1 MAGDQQFRNARNRT
15 YLARDFD
22 SFRADLL
29 RYSRTY
35 FGDKIQDFSEAS
47 VGGLFL
53 DMAATVADSMS
64 FYMDH
69 QFRELGWSTAI
80 EIENISRMLQEAGV
94 KSSGASPASVTVT
107 IFIEAP
113 SKLINGN
120 YVPDADTL
128 PRVLQN
134 TTLASSSGISFT
146 TTEDVDFAEVDRL
159 GNLRATYVVGDVDAS
174 NNPTSFILK
183 RDVVCTSGNV
193 STETFTIG
201 NSPSPFFTITLS
213 NTDVSEIMSVVD
225 AEGNEY
231 YEVQALSQDTVFKT
245 FPNLSSDSEE
255 VPRSMDV
262 IPAPRRFVT
271 VSSPSTRTTSLQ
283 FGGGTALTTEDD
295 AIPDP
300 ETLAIPL
307 YGKTTLS
314 RFSLDPNSLL
324 QTKTLGILPS
334 STTLSVT
341 YRYGGG
347 LSHNVASRTI
357 RAVQILRIQFP
368 DAVTSTVA
376 ANVRASIDVR
386 NDFPARGGDNALTLE
401 QLRSQIPSARSRQDR
416 IVTREDLIA
425 RVYTLPSKLGRVYR
439 AGVRPNPNNPLS
451 SQLYVCTKDAN
462 GYLTTATDTLKKNLR
477 TYLNE
482 FRLINDAIDI
492 LDTKVIN
499 FRVRFSII
507 VNPNANKPLVLQNVI
522 NSLVGMLTVDN
533 FQIDQPILISDIQSV
548 IINSAGV
555 LSLVDLKI
563 ENVAVSS
570 QGRTYSV
577 NSMNVGQST
586 VRGAV
591 YGPPG
596 SIFELKYP
604 NYDIIGSAL

>member
-80 EIENISRMLQEAGV
+80 EIDNVSRMLQEAGV
-94 KSSGASPASVTVT
+94 KASGASPSSVTVT
-107 IFIEAP
+107 IFLEVP
-113 SKLINGN
+113 SKLVNGN
-120 YVPDADTL
+120 YVPDPDAL
-128 PRVLQN
+128 PRILQS
-134 TTLASSSGISFT
+134 TILASSSGISFA
-146 TTEDVDFAEVDRL
+146 TTEDIDFAETDRL
-159 GNLRATYVVGDVDAS
+159 GNLRATYVVGDVNSS
-174 NNPTSFILK
+174 NNPISFILK

-193 STETFTIG
+193 VTETFTIG
-201 NSPSPFFTITLS
+201 NSPSPFFTLTLN
-213 NTDVSEIMSVVD
+213 NTDVSTIMSVID

-231 YEVQALSQDTVFKT
+231 YEVQALSQDTIFRT

-255 VPRSMDV
+255 VSRSMDV

-271 VSSPSTRTTSLQ
+271 ISTPSTRTTSLQ

-347 LSHNVASRTI
+347 LSHNVASKTI
-357 RAVQILRIQFP
+357 RAVQLLRIQFP
-368 DAVTSTVA
+368 DASTSTVA
-376 ANVRASIDVR
+376 ANVRASMDVR

-416 IVTREDLIA
+416 IVTKEDLVA
-425 RVYTLPSKLGRVYR
+425 RVYTLPSRLGRVYR

-451 SQLYVCTKDAN
+451 SQLYVCTKDVN
-462 GYLTTATDTLKKNLR
+462 GHLTTATDTLKKNLR

-492 LDTKVIN
+492 LDARVIN

-507 VNPNANKPLVLQNVI
+507 VNPNANKPLVLQSVI
-522 NSLVGMLTVDN
+522 NSLVGIMTVNN
-533 FQIDQPILISDIQSV
+533 FQIDQPILISDIQSA
-548 IINSAGV
+548 IINSASV

-563 ENVAVSS
+563 ENVAVIA

>member
-80 EIENISRMLQEAGV
+80 EIDNVSRMLQEAGV
-94 KSSGASPASVTVT
+94 KSSGASPSSVTVT
-107 IFIEAP
+107 IFLEAP
-113 SKLINGN
+113 SKLVNGN
-120 YVPDADTL
+120 YVPSPDAL
-128 PRVLQN
+128 PRILQS
-134 TTLASSSGISFT
+134 TILASSSGISFA
-146 TTEDVDFAEVDRL
+146 TTEDIDFAETDRL
-159 GNLRATYVVGDVDAS
+159 GNLRAAYVVGDVDAS

-193 STETFTIG
+193 ATETFTIG
-201 NSPSPFFTITLS
+201 NSPSPFFTLTLV
-213 NTDVSEIMSVVD
+213 NTDVSEIMNVVD

-231 YEVQALSQDTVFKT
+231 YEVQSLSQDTIFRT

-255 VPRSMDV
+255 VSRSMDV

-271 VSSPSTRTTSLQ
+271 ISAPSTRTTSLQ

-324 QTKTLGILPS
+324 QTKTLGVLPS

-347 LSHNVASRTI
+347 LSHNVASKTI
-357 RAVQILRIQFP
+357 RAVQLLRIQFP

-376 ANVRASIDVR
+376 ANVRASMYVR
-386 NDFPARGGDNALTLE
+386 NDFPARGGDNSLTLE

-416 IVTREDLIA
+416 IVTKEDLIA

-451 SQLYVCTKDAN
+451 SQLYVCTKDVN

-492 LDTKVIN
+492 LDTRVIN

-507 VNPNANKPLVLQNVI
+507 INPNANKPLVLQSVI
-522 NSLVGMLTVDN
+522 NSLVGIMTVNN
-533 FQIDQPILISDIQSV
+533 FQIDQPILISDIQST

-563 ENVAVSS
+563 ENVAISA

>member
-1 MAGDQQFRNARNRT
+1 MAGDQQLKNARNRT

-29 RYSRTY
+29 RYSRAY

-69 QFRELGWSTAI
+69 QFKELGWSTAV
-80 EIENISRMLQEAGV
+80 EIENISRMLQEAGIRT
-94 KSSGASPASVTVT
+94 SGATPSNVTVT
-107 IFIEAP
+107 IYVEVP
-113 SKLINGN
+113 SKLVSGN
-120 YVPDADTL
+120 YVPDPDTL
-128 PRVLQN
+128 PKVLQN
-134 TTLASSSGISFT
+134 TILASSSGVSFA
-146 TTEDVDFAEVDRL
+146 TTEDVNFAELDRL
-159 GNLRATYVVGDVDAS
+159 GNLRATYVVSDTDAS

-193 STETFTIG
+193 TTETFKIES
-201 NSPSPFFTITLS
+201 SPSPFFTLTLG
-213 NTDVSEIMSVVD
+213 NTDVSEILNVVD

-231 YEVQALSQDTVFKT
+231 YEVQSLSQDTVFKT
-245 FPNLSSDSEE
+245 FPNLSADSEE
-255 VPRSMDV
+255 VSRSIEV
-262 IPAPRRFVT
+262 ISAPRRFT
-271 VSSPSTRTTSLQ
+271 LVSSPATRTTSLQ
-283 FGGGTALTTEDD
+283 FGGGNALTTEDD

-300 ETLAIPL
+300 ETLSIPL
-307 YGKTTLS
+307 YGTTTLS

-324 QTKTLGILPS
+324 QTKTLGVLPS

-347 LSHNVASRTI
+347 LNHNVGSRTI
-357 RAVQILRIQFP
+357 RAVQLLRVQFP
-368 DAVTSTVA
+368 DAVSASTA
-376 ANVRASIDVR
+376 ALVRSSIDVK
-386 NDFPARGGDNALTLE
+386 NDSPARGGDNAPTIE
-401 QLRSQIPSARSRQDR
+401 QLRSQIPSSRNRQNR

-439 AGVRPNPNNPLS
+439 AGIRPNPNNPLS
-451 SQLYVCTKDAN
+451 SQLYVCTKDSN

-482 FRLINDAIDI
+482 FRLISDAIDI

-522 NSLVGMLTVDN
+522 NDLAGLLTVDN
-533 FQIDQPILISDIQSV
+533 FQIDQPILLSDIQSV
-548 IINSAGV
+548 IINNTGV

-563 ENVAVSS
+563 ENVSVSA
-570 QGRTYSV
+570 QGRSYSV
-577 NSMNVGQST
+577 NSMNVNQST

-604 NYDIIGSAL
+604 SYDIIGSAL

>member
-80 EIENISRMLQEAGV
+80 EIDNVSRMLQEAGV
-94 KSSGASPASVTVT
+94 KSSGASPSSVTVT
-107 IFIEAP
+107 IFLEAP
-113 SKLINGN
+113 SKLVNGN
-120 YVPDADTL
+120 YVPSPDAL
-128 PRVLQN
+128 PRILQS
-134 TTLASSSGISFT
+134 TILASSSGISFA
-146 TTEDVDFAEVDRL
+146 TTEDIDFAETDRL
-159 GNLRATYVVGDVDAS
+159 GNLRAAYVVGDVDAS

-193 STETFTIG
+193 ATETFTIG
-201 NSPSPFFTITLS
+201 NSPSPFFTLTLV
-213 NTDVSEIMSVVD
+213 NTDVSEIMNVVD

-231 YEVQALSQDTVFKT
+231 YEVQSLSQDTIFRT

-255 VPRSMDV
+255 VSRSMDV

-271 VSSPSTRTTSLQ
+271 ISAPSTRTTSLQ

-324 QTKTLGILPS
+324 QTKTLGVLPS

-347 LSHNVASRTI
+347 LSHNVASKTI
-357 RAVQILRIQFP
+357 RAVQLLRIQFP

-376 ANVRASIDVR
+376 ANVRASMDVR
-386 NDFPARGGDNALTLE
+386 NDFPARGGDNSLTLE

-416 IVTREDLIA
+416 IVTKEDLIA

-451 SQLYVCTKDAN
+451 SQLYVCTKDVN

-492 LDTKVIN
+492 LDTRVIN

-507 VNPNANKPLVLQNVI
+507 INPNANKPLVLQSVI
-522 NSLVGMLTVDN
+522 NSLVGIMTVNN
-533 FQIDQPILISDIQSV
+533 FQIDQPILISDIQST

-563 ENVAVSS
+563 ENVAISA

>member
-80 EIENISRMLQEAGV
+80 EIDNVSRMLQEAGV
-94 KSSGASPASVTVT
+94 KASGASPSSVTVT
-107 IFIEAP
+107 IFLEAP
-113 SKLINGN
+113 SKLVNGN
-120 YVPDADTL
+120 YVPDPDAL
-128 PRVLQN
+128 PRILQS
-134 TTLASSSGISFT
+134 TILASSSGISFA
-146 TTEDVDFAEVDRL
+146 TTEDIDFAEIDRL
-159 GNLRATYVVGDVDAS
+159 GNLRAAYVVGDVNSS
-174 NNPTSFILK
+174 NNPISFILK
-183 RDVVCTSGNV
+183 KDVVCTSGNV
-193 STETFTIG
+193 VTETFTIG
-201 NSPSPFFTITLS
+201 NSPSPFFTLTLN
-213 NTDVSEIMSVVD
+213 NTDVSTIMSVID

-231 YEVQALSQDTVFKT
+231 YEVQALSQDTIFRT

-255 VPRSMDV
+255 VSRSMDV

-271 VSSPSTRTTSLQ
+271 ISTPSTRTTSLQ

-347 LSHNVASRTI
+347 LSHNVASKTI
-357 RAVQILRIQFP
+357 RAVQLLRIQFP
-368 DAVTSTVA
+368 DASTSTVA
-376 ANVRASIDVR
+376 ANVRASMDVR

-416 IVTREDLIA
+416 IVTKEDLVA

-462 GYLTTATDTLKKNLR
+462 GHLTTATDTLKKNLR

-492 LDTKVIN
+492 LDGRVIN

-522 NSLVGMLTVDN
+522 NSLVGIMTVNN
-533 FQIDQPILISDIQSV
+533 FQIDQPILISDIQSA
-548 IINSAGV
+548 IINSASV

-563 ENVAVSS
+563 ENVAASA

>member
-80 EIENISRMLQEAGV
+80 EIDNVSRMLQEAGV
-94 KSSGASPASVTVT
+94 KASGASPSSVTVT
-107 IFIEAP
+107 IFLEVP
-113 SKLINGN
+113 SKLVNGN
-120 YVPDADTL
+120 YVPDPDAL
-128 PRVLQN
+128 PRILQS
-134 TTLASSSGISFT
+134 TILASSSGISFA
-146 TTEDVDFAEVDRL
+146 TTEDIDFAEIDRL
-159 GNLRATYVVGDVDAS
+159 GNLRAAYVVGDVNSS
-174 NNPTSFILK
+174 NNPISFILK
-183 RDVVCTSGNV
+183 KDVVCTSGNV
-193 STETFTIG
+193 VTETFTIG
-201 NSPSPFFTITLS
+201 NSPSPFFTLTLN
-213 NTDVSEIMSVVD
+213 NTDVSTIMSVID

-231 YEVQALSQDTVFKT
+231 YEVQALSQDTIFRT

-255 VPRSMDV
+255 VSRSMDV

-271 VSSPSTRTTSLQ
+271 ISTPSTRTTSLQ

-347 LSHNVASRTI
+347 LSHNVASKTI
-357 RAVQILRIQFP
+357 RAVQLLRIQFP
-368 DAVTSTVA
+368 DASTSTVA
-376 ANVRASIDVR
+376 ANVRASMDVR

-416 IVTREDLIA
+416 IVTKEDLVA

-451 SQLYVCTKDAN
+451 SQLYVCTKDVN
-462 GYLTTATDTLKKNLR
+462 GHLTTATDTLKKNLR

-492 LDTKVIN
+492 LDGRVIN

-522 NSLVGMLTVDN
+522 NSLVGIMTVNN
-533 FQIDQPILISDIQSV
+533 FQIDQPILISDIQSA
-548 IINSAGV
+548 IINSASV

-563 ENVAVSS
+563 ENVAASA

>member
-80 EIENISRMLQEAGV
+80 EIDNVSRMLQEAGV
-94 KSSGASPASVTVT
+94 KASGASPSSVTVT
-107 IFIEAP
+107 IFLEAP
-113 SKLINGN
+113 SKLVNGN
-120 YVPDADTL
+120 YVPDPDAL
-128 PRVLQN
+128 PRILQS
-134 TTLASSSGISFT
+134 TILASSSGISFA
-146 TTEDVDFAEVDRL
+146 TTEDIDFAEIDRL
-159 GNLRATYVVGDVDAS
+159 GNLRAAYVVGDVNSS
-174 NNPTSFILK
+174 NNPISFILK
-183 RDVVCTSGNV
+183 KDVVCTSGNV
-193 STETFTIG
+193 VTETFTIG
-201 NSPSPFFTITLS
+201 NSPSPFFTLTLN
-213 NTDVSEIMSVVD
+213 NTDISTIMSVID

-231 YEVQALSQDTVFKT
+231 YEVQALSQDTIFRT

-255 VPRSMDV
+255 VSRSMDV

-271 VSSPSTRTTSLQ
+271 ISTPSTRTTSLQ

-347 LSHNVASRTI
+347 LSHNVASKTI
-357 RAVQILRIQFP
+357 RAVQLLRIQFP
-368 DAVTSTVA
+368 DASTSTVA
-376 ANVRASIDVR
+376 ANVRASMDVR

-416 IVTREDLIA
+416 IVTKEDLVA

-462 GYLTTATDTLKKNLR
+462 GHLTTATDTLKKNLR

-492 LDTKVIN
+492 LDGRVIN

-522 NSLVGMLTVDN
+522 NSLVGIMTVNN
-533 FQIDQPILISDIQSV
+533 FQIDQPILISDIQSA
-548 IINSAGV
+548 IINSASV

-563 ENVAVSS
+563 ENVAASA

>member
-80 EIENISRMLQEAGV
+80 EIDNVSRMLQEAGV
-94 KSSGASPASVTVT
+94 KSSGASPSSVTVT
-107 IFIEAP
+107 IFLEAP
-113 SKLINGN
+113 SKLVNGN
-120 YVPDADTL
+120 YIPSPDAL
-128 PRVLQN
+128 PRILQS
-134 TTLASSSGISFT
+134 TILASSSGISFA
-146 TTEDVDFAEVDRL
+146 TTEDIDFAETDRL
-159 GNLRATYVVGDVDAS
+159 GNLRAAYVVGDVDAS

-193 STETFTIG
+193 ATETFTIG
-201 NSPSPFFTITLS
+201 NSPSPFFTLTLV
-213 NTDVSEIMSVVD
+213 NTDVSEIMNVVD

-231 YEVQALSQDTVFKT
+231 YEVQSLSQDTIFRT

-255 VPRSMDV
+255 VSRSMDV

-271 VSSPSTRTTSLQ
+271 ISAPSTRTTSLQ

-324 QTKTLGILPS
+324 QTKTLGVLPS

-347 LSHNVASRTI
+347 LSHNVASKTI
-357 RAVQILRIQFP
+357 RAVQLLRIQFP

-376 ANVRASIDVR
+376 ANVRASMDVR
-386 NDFPARGGDNALTLE
+386 NDFPARGGDNSLTLE

-416 IVTREDLIA
+416 IVTKEDLIA

-451 SQLYVCTKDAN
+451 SQLYVCTKDVN

-492 LDTKVIN
+492 LDTRVIN

-507 VNPNANKPLVLQNVI
+507 INPNANKPLVLQSVI
-522 NSLVGMLTVDN
+522 NSLVGIMTVSN
-533 FQIDQPILISDIQSV
+533 FQIDQPILISDIQST

-563 ENVAVSS
+563 ENVAISA

>member
-146 TTEDVDFAEVDRL
+146 TTEDVDFAEIDRL
-159 GNLRATYVVGDVDAS
+159 GNLRATYVVGDVNAS
-174 NNPTSFILK
+174 NSPTSFILK

-231 YEVQALSQDTVFKT
+231 YEVQTLSQDTVFKT

-271 VSSPSTRTTSLQ
+271 VSSPSTRTTNLQ

-376 ANVRASIDVR
+376 ASVRASIDVR

-451 SQLYVCTKDAN
+451 SQLYVCTKDAS

-533 FQIDQPILISDIQSV
+533 FQIDQPILISDIQSA

>member
-80 EIENISRMLQEAGV
+80 EIDNVSRMLQEAGV
-94 KSSGASPASVTVT
+94 KASGASPSSVTVT
-107 IFIEAP
+107 IFLEVP
-113 SKLINGN
+113 SKLVNGN
-120 YVPDADTL
+120 YVPDPDAL
-128 PRVLQN
+128 PRILQS
-134 TTLASSSGISFT
+134 TILASSSGISFA
-146 TTEDVDFAEVDRL
+146 TTEDIDFAEIDRL
-159 GNLRATYVVGDVDAS
+159 GNLKAAYVVGDVNSS
-174 NNPTSFILK
+174 NNPISFILK
-183 RDVVCTSGNV
+183 KDVVCTSGNV
-193 STETFTIG
+193 ATETFTIG
-201 NSPSPFFTITLS
+201 NSPSPFFTLTLN
-213 NTDVSEIMSVVD
+213 NTDVSTIMSVID

-231 YEVQALSQDTVFKT
+231 YEVQALSQDTIFRT

-255 VPRSMDV
+255 VSRSMDV

-271 VSSPSTRTTSLQ
+271 ISTPSTRTTSLQ

-347 LSHNVASRTI
+347 LSHNVASKTI
-357 RAVQILRIQFP
+357 RAVQLLRIQFP
-368 DAVTSTVA
+368 DASTSTVA
-376 ANVRASIDVR
+376 ANVRASMDVR

-416 IVTREDLIA
+416 IVTKEDLVA

-451 SQLYVCTKDAN
+451 SQIYVCTKDVN
-462 GYLTTATDTLKKNLR
+462 GHLTTATDTLKKNLR

-492 LDTKVIN
+492 LDTRVIN

-507 VNPNANKPLVLQNVI
+507 VNPNANKPLVLQSVI
-522 NSLVGMLTVDN
+522 NSLVGIMTVNN
-533 FQIDQPILISDIQSV
+533 FQIDQPILISDIQSA
-548 IINSAGV
+548 IINSASV

-563 ENVAVSS
+563 ENVAASA

>member
-22 SFRADLL
+22 AFRADLL

-80 EIENISRMLQEAGV
+80 EIDNISRMLQEAGV
-94 KSSGASPASVTVT
+94 KASGASPSNVTTT
-107 IFIEAP
+107 IFIEVP
-113 SKLINGN
+113 SKLVNGE
-120 YVPDADTL
+120 YVPDPDTL
-128 PRVLQN
+128 PKILQN
-134 TTLASSSGISFT
+134 TVLASSSGVSFT
-146 TTEDVDFAEVDRL
+146 TTEDVDFAENDRL
-159 GNLRATYVVGDVDAS
+159 GNLRAAYVVGDVDAS
-174 NNPTSFILK
+174 NNPSTFILK
-183 RDVVCTSGNV
+183 RDVVCTSGNIA
-193 STETFTIG
+193 TETFTIG
-201 NSPSPFFTITLS
+201 SNPAPFFTLTLN
-213 NTDVSEIMSVVD
+213 NTDVSEILNVVD

-231 YEVQALSQDTVFKT
+231 YEVQTLSQDTVFKT

-255 VPRSMDV
+255 VPRSIEV
-262 IPAPRRFVT
+262 IPAPRRFVSI
-271 VSSPSTRTTSLQ
+271 SSPATRSTSIQ
-283 FGGGTALTTEDD
+283 FGGGNALTTEDD

-300 ETLAIPL
+300 ETLALPL
-307 YGKTTLS
+307 YGRTTIS

-324 QTKTLGILPS
+324 QTKTLGVLPS
-334 STTLSVT
+334 STTITVT

-347 LSHNVASRTI
+347 LNHNVASKTI
-357 RAVQILRIQFP
+357 RAVQLLRIQFP
-368 DAVTSTVA
+368 DSASAGVA
-376 ANVRASIDVR
+376 SNVRSSIDVR
-386 NDFPARGGDNALTLE
+386 NDYPARGGDNALTLE
-401 QLRSQIPSARSRQDR
+401 QLRAQIPSARSRQDR
-416 IVTREDLIA
+416 IVTKEDLVA
-425 RVYTLPSKLGRVYR
+425 RVYTLPAKLGRIYR
-439 AGVRPNPNNPLS
+439 AGIRPNPNNPLS
-451 SQLYVCTKDAN
+451 SQLYVCSKDSN

-477 TYLNE
+477 VYLNE
-482 FRLINDAIDI
+482 FRLISDAIDI
-492 LDTKVIN
+492 LDAKVIN

-507 VNPNANKPLVLQNVI
+507 VNPNANKPLVLQSVI
-522 NSLVGMLTVDN
+522 NDLARILTVDN
-533 FQIDQPILISDIQSV
+533 FQIDQPILISDIQST

-563 ENVAVSS
+563 ENVAVSA
-570 QGRTYSV
+570 QGRAYST
-577 NSMNVGQST
+577 NTMNVGQST

>member
-80 EIENISRMLQEAGV
+80 EIDNVSRMLQEAGV
-94 KSSGASPASVTVT
+94 KASGASPSSVTVT
-107 IFIEAP
+107 IFLEVP
-113 SKLINGN
+113 SKLVNGN
-120 YVPDADTL
+120 YVPDPDAL
-128 PRVLQN
+128 PRILQS
-134 TTLASSSGISFT
+134 TILASSSGISFA
-146 TTEDVDFAEVDRL
+146 TTEDIDFAETDRL
-159 GNLRATYVVGDVDAS
+159 GNLRATYVVGDVNSS
-174 NNPTSFILK
+174 NNPISFILK

-193 STETFTIG
+193 VTETFTIG
-201 NSPSPFFTITLS
+201 NSPSPFFTLTLN
-213 NTDVSEIMSVVD
+213 NTDVSEIMNVVD

-231 YEVQALSQDTVFKT
+231 YEVQSLSQDTVFRT

-255 VPRSMDV
+255 VSRSMDV

-271 VSSPSTRTTSLQ
+271 ISTPSTRTTSLQ

-295 AIPDP
+295 TIPDP

-347 LSHNVASRTI
+347 LSHNVASKTI
-357 RAVQILRIQFP
+357 RAVQLLRIQFP
-368 DAVTSTVA
+368 DASTSTVA
-376 ANVRASIDVR
+376 ANVRASMDVR

-416 IVTREDLIA
+416 IVTKEDLVA
-425 RVYTLPSKLGRVYR
+425 RVYTLPSRLGRVYR

-451 SQLYVCTKDAN
+451 SQLYVCTKDVN
-462 GYLTTATDTLKKNLR
+462 GHLTTATDTLKKNLR

-492 LDTKVIN
+492 LDGRVIN

-507 VNPNANKPLVLQNVI
+507 VNPNANKPLVLQSVI
-522 NSLVGMLTVDN
+522 NSLVGIMTVNN
-533 FQIDQPILISDIQSV
+533 FQIDQPILISDIQSA
-548 IINSAGV
+548 IINSASV

-563 ENVAVSS
+563 ENVAVSA

>member
-80 EIENISRMLQEAGV
+80 EIDNVSRMLQEAGV
-94 KSSGASPASVTVT
+94 KSSGASPSSVTVT
-107 IFIEAP
+107 IFLEAP
-113 SKLINGN
+113 SKLVNGN
-120 YVPDADTL
+120 YVPSPDAL
-128 PRVLQN
+128 PRILQS
-134 TTLASSSGISFT
+134 TILASSSGISFA
-146 TTEDVDFAEVDRL
+146 TTEDIDFAETDRL
-159 GNLRATYVVGDVDAS
+159 GNLRAAYVVGDVDAS

-193 STETFTIG
+193 ATETFTIG
-201 NSPSPFFTITLS
+201 NSPSPFFTLTLV
-213 NTDVSEIMSVVD
+213 NTDVSEIMNVVD

-231 YEVQALSQDTVFKT
+231 YEVQSLSQDTIFRT

-255 VPRSMDV
+255 VSRSMDV

-271 VSSPSTRTTSLQ
+271 ISAPSTRTTSLQ

-324 QTKTLGILPS
+324 QTKTLGVLPS

-347 LSHNVASRTI
+347 LSHNVASKTI
-357 RAVQILRIQFP
+357 RAVQLLRIQFP

-376 ANVRASIDVR
+376 ANVRASMDVR
-386 NDFPARGGDNALTLE
+386 NDFPARGGDNSLTLE

-416 IVTREDLIA
+416 IVTKEDLIA

-451 SQLYVCTKDAN
+451 SQLYVCTKDVN

-492 LDTKVIN
+492 LDTRVIN

-507 VNPNANKPLVLQNVI
+507 INPNANKPLVLQSVI
-522 NSLVGMLTVDN
+522 NSLVGIMTVSN
-533 FQIDQPILISDIQSV
+533 FQIDQPILISDIQST

-563 ENVAVSS
+563 ENVAISA

>member
-80 EIENISRMLQEAGV
+80 EIDNISRMLQEAGI
-94 KSSGASPASVTVT
+94 KASGASPSSVTVT
-107 IFIEAP
+107 IFIEVP
-113 SKLINGN
+113 SKLVNGN
-120 YVPDADTL
+120 YVPDANAL
-128 PRVLQN
+128 PRIIQN
-134 TTLASSSGISFT
+134 TILASSSGISFA
-146 TTEDVDFAEVDRL
+146 TTEDVDFAETDRL

-174 NNPTSFILK
+174 NNPASFILK

-193 STETFTIG
+193 VTETFTIG
-201 NSPSPFFTITLS
+201 DSPSPFFTITLN

-231 YEVQALSQDTVFKT
+231 YEVQTLSQDTVFKT

-255 VPRSMDV
+255 VSRSIDV
-262 IPAPRRFVT
+262 IPAPRRFVSI
-271 VSSPSTRTTSLQ
+271 SSPSTRTTSLQ
-283 FGGGTALTTEDD
+283 FGGGKALTTEDD

-314 RFSLDPNSLL
+314 RFSLDPNALL
-324 QTKTLGILPS
+324 QTKTLGVLPS

-347 LSHNVASRTI
+347 LSHNVASKTI
-357 RAVQILRIQFP
+357 RAVQLLRIQFP

-376 ANVRASIDVR
+376 AGVRSSIDVR
-386 NDFPARGGDNALTLE
+386 NDLSARGGDNALTLE

-416 IVTREDLIA
+416 IVTKEDLIA

-451 SQLYVCTKDAN
+451 SQLYVCAKDTN

-492 LDTKVIN
+492 LDAKVIN

-533 FQIDQPILISDIQSV
+533 FQIDQPILISDIQST

-563 ENVAVSS
+563 ENIAVSS

-604 NYDIIGSAL
+604 NNDIIGSAL

>member
-80 EIENISRMLQEAGV
+80 EIDNVSRMLQEAGV
-94 KSSGASPASVTVT
+94 KASGASPSSVTVT
-107 IFIEAP
+107 IFLEVP
-113 SKLINGN
+113 SKLVNGN
-120 YVPDADTL
+120 YVPDPDAL
-128 PRVLQN
+128 PRILQS
-134 TTLASSSGISFT
+134 TILASSSGISFA
-146 TTEDVDFAEVDRL
+146 TTEDIDFAETDRL
-159 GNLRATYVVGDVDAS
+159 GNLRATYVVGDVNSS
-174 NNPTSFILK
+174 NNPISFILK

-193 STETFTIG
+193 VTETFTIG
-201 NSPSPFFTITLS
+201 NSPSPFFTLTLN
-213 NTDVSEIMSVVD
+213 NTDVSTIMSVID

-231 YEVQALSQDTVFKT
+231 YEVQALSQDTIFRT

-255 VPRSMDV
+255 VSRSMDV

-271 VSSPSTRTTSLQ
+271 ISTPSTRTTSLQ

-347 LSHNVASRTI
+347 LSHNVASKTI
-357 RAVQILRIQFP
+357 RAVQLLRIQFP
-368 DAVTSTVA
+368 DASTSTLA
-376 ANVRASIDVR
+376 ANVRASMDVR

-416 IVTREDLIA
+416 IVTKEDLVA
-425 RVYTLPSKLGRVYR
+425 RVYTLPSRLGRVYR

-451 SQLYVCTKDAN
+451 SQLYVCTKDVN
-462 GYLTTATDTLKKNLR
+462 GHLTTATDTLKKNLR

-492 LDTKVIN
+492 LDARVIN

-507 VNPNANKPLVLQNVI
+507 VNPNANKPLVLQSVI
-522 NSLVGMLTVDN
+522 NSLVGIMTVNN
-533 FQIDQPILISDIQSV
+533 FQIDQPILISDIQSA
-548 IINSAGV
+548 IINSASV

-563 ENVAVSS
+563 ENVAVSA

>member
-69 QFRELGWSTAI
+69 QFKELGWSTAI
-80 EIENISRMLQEAGV
+80 EIDNVSRMLQEAGV
-94 KSSGASPASVTVT
+94 KASGASPSSATVT
-107 IFIEAP
+107 IFLEAP
-113 SKLINGN
+113 SKLVNGN
-120 YVPDADTL
+120 YVPDPDAL
-128 PRVLQN
+128 PRVLQS
-134 TTLASSSGISFT
+134 TILASSSGISFA
-146 TTEDVDFAEVDRL
+146 TTEDIDFAETDRT
-159 GNLRATYVVGDVDAS
+159 GNLRATYLVGDVDSS

-193 STETFTIG
+193 TTETFTIG
-201 NSPSPFFTITLS
+201 NSPSPFFTLTLV
-213 NTDVSEIMSVVD
+213 NTDVSSIMNVVD

-231 YEVQALSQDTVFKT
+231 YEVQSLSQDTIFRT

-255 VPRSMDV
+255 VSRSMAV
-262 IPAPRRFVT
+262 VPAPRRFVT
-271 VSSPSTRTTSLQ
+271 VSAPSTRATSLQ
-283 FGGGTALTTEDD
+283 FGGGAALTTEDD
-295 AIPDP
+295 TIPDP

-347 LSHNVASRTI
+347 LSHNVASKTI
-357 RAVQILRIQFP
+357 RAVQLLRIQFP
-368 DAVTSTVA
+368 DAATAAVA
-376 ANVRASIDVR
+376 ANVRSSLDVK
-386 NDFPARGGDNALTLE
+386 NDFPARGGDNSLTLE

-416 IVTREDLIA
+416 IVTKEDLVA

-462 GYLTTATDTLKKNLR
+462 GHLTTATDTLKKNLR

-492 LDTKVIN
+492 LDARVIN

-507 VNPNANKPLVLQNVI
+507 INPNANKPLVLQNVI
-522 NSLVGMLTVDN
+522 NGLVGIMTINN
-533 FQIDQPILISDIQSV
+533 FQIDQPILISDIQST
-548 IINSAGV
+548 IINNTGV

-563 ENVAVSS
+563 ENVAISA

>member
-22 SFRADLL
+22 AFRADLL

-69 QFRELGWSTAI
+69 QFKELGWSTAI

-94 KSSGASPASVTVT
+94 KTSGASPSSVTVT
-107 IFIEAP
+107 IYVEVPA
-113 SKLINGN
+113 KLVGEN
-120 YVPDADTL
+120 YVPDPDTL

-134 TTLASSSGISFT
+134 TILASSSGISFT
-146 TTEDVDFAEVDRL
+146 TTEEVNFAEVDRL
-159 GNLRATYVVGDVDAS
+159 GNLRATYVVGDVNAS

-183 RDVVCTSGNV
+183 RDVVCTSGNIT
-193 STETFTIG
+193 TETFTIG
-201 NSPSPFFTITLS
+201 SSPAPFFTLTLGNS
-213 NTDVSEIMSVVD
+213 DVSEILNVVD
-225 AEGNEY
+225 AEGNQY
-231 YEVQALSQDTVFKT
+231 YEVQTLSQDTVFKT

-255 VPRSMDV
+255 VPRSIEV
-262 IPAPRRFVT
+262 ISAPRRFAT
-271 VSSPSTRTTSLQ
+271 ISAPATRTTSLQ
-283 FGGGTALTTEDD
+283 FGGGSALTTEDD

-300 ETLAIPL
+300 EILAIPL
-307 YGKTTLS
+307 YGTTTLS

-324 QTKTLGILPS
+324 QTKTLGVLPS

-341 YRYGGG
+341 YRHGGG
-347 LSHNVASRTI
+347 LNHNVASRTI
-357 RAVQILRIQFP
+357 RAVQLLRIQFP
-368 DAVTSTVA
+368 DATTSSVA
-376 ANVRASIDVR
+376 ALVRSSIDVK
-386 NDFPARGGDNALTLE
+386 NDLPARGGDNAPSLE
-401 QLRSQIPSARSRQDR
+401 QLRSQIPSARNRQDR

-451 SQLYVCTKDAN
+451 SLLYICTKDNN
-462 GYLTTATDTLKKNLR
+462 GYLITATDTLKKNLR

-482 FRLINDAIDI
+482 FRLVSDAIDI
-492 LDTKVIN
+492 LDAKIIN
-499 FRVRFSII
+499 FRVKFSII
-507 VNPNANKPLVLQNVI
+507 VSPNANKPLVLQNVI
-522 NSLVGMLTVDN
+522 NDLANILRVDN

-548 IINSAGV
+548 IINNTGV

-563 ENVAVSS
+563 ENVSVAA
-570 QGRTYSV
+570 QGRSYSV
-577 NSMNVGQST
+577 NSMNVNQST

-604 NYDIIGSAL
+604 SYDIIGSAL

>member
-80 EIENISRMLQEAGV
+80 EIDNVSRMLQEAGV
-94 KSSGASPASVTVT
+94 KASGASPSSVTVT
-107 IFIEAP
+107 IFLEVP
-113 SKLINGN
+113 SKLVNGN
-120 YVPDADTL
+120 YVPDPDAL
-128 PRVLQN
+128 PRILQS
-134 TTLASSSGISFT
+134 TILASSSGISFA
-146 TTEDVDFAEVDRL
+146 TTEDIDFAEIDRL
-159 GNLRATYVVGDVDAS
+159 GNLRAAYVVGDVNSS
-174 NNPTSFILK
+174 NNPISFILK
-183 RDVVCTSGNV
+183 KDVVCTSGNV
-193 STETFTIG
+193 VTETFTIG
-201 NSPSPFFTITLS
+201 NSPSPFFTLTLN
-213 NTDVSEIMSVVD
+213 NTDVSTIMSVID

-231 YEVQALSQDTVFKT
+231 YEVQALSQDTIFRT

-255 VPRSMDV
+255 VSRSMDV

-271 VSSPSTRTTSLQ
+271 ISTPSTRTTSLQ

-347 LSHNVASRTI
+347 LSHNVASKTI
-357 RAVQILRIQFP
+357 RAVQLLRIQFP
-368 DAVTSTVA
+368 DASTSTVA
-376 ANVRASIDVR
+376 ANVRASMDVR

-416 IVTREDLIA
+416 IVTKEDLVA

-462 GYLTTATDTLKKNLR
+462 GHLTTATDTLKKNLR

-492 LDTKVIN
+492 LDGRVIN

-522 NSLVGMLTVDN
+522 NSLVGIMTVNN
-533 FQIDQPILISDIQSV
+533 FQIDQPILISDIQSA
-548 IINSAGV
+548 IINSASV

-563 ENVAVSS
+563 ENVAASA

>member
-1 MAGDQQFRNARNRT
+1 MAGDQQFRNSRNRT

-22 SFRADLL
+22 AFRADLL

-53 DMAATVADSMS
+53 DMAATVADTMS
-64 FYMDH
+64 YYMDH
-69 QFRELGWSTAI
+69 QFKELGWSTAI
-80 EIENISRMLQEAGV
+80 EIDNITRMLQEAGV
-94 KSSGASPASVTVT
+94 KASGASPSSVTVT
-107 IFIEAP
+107 IFVEVP
-113 SKLINGN
+113 SKLVNGS
-120 YVPDADTL
+120 YVPDPNAL
-128 PRVLQN
+128 PKVLQN
-134 TTLASSSGISFT
+134 TILASSSGISFS
-146 TTEDVDFAEVDRL
+146 TTEDVDFAELDRT
-159 GNLRATYVVGDVDAS
+159 GNLRATFVVGDVDPS
-174 NNPTSFILK
+174 NNPVSFILK
-183 RDVVCTSGNV
+183 RDVVCTSGNIA
-193 STETFTIG
+193 TETFTIG
-201 NSPSPFFTITLS
+201 SNPDPFFTLTLS
-213 NTDVSEIMSVVD
+213 NTDVSEILNVVD

-231 YEVQALSQDTVFKT
+231 YEVQTLSQDTVFKT
-245 FPNLSSDSEE
+245 FPNLSADSEE
-255 VPRSMDV
+255 VSRSMEV

-271 VSSPSTRTTSLQ
+271 ISSPTSRITSLQ
-283 FGGGTALTTEDD
+283 FGGGSALTTEDD

-307 YGKTTLS
+307 YGTRTLS

-334 STTLSVT
+334 STTLTVT

-357 RAVQILRIQFP
+357 RALQVLRIQFP
-368 DAVTSTVA
+368 DAATASVA
-376 ANVRASIDVR
+376 ANVRASLDVR
-386 NDFPARGGDNALTLE
+386 NDYPARGGDNAPTIE

-416 IVTREDLIA
+416 IVTKEDLIA

-451 SQLYVCTKDAN
+451 SQLYVCTKDTN
-462 GYLTTATDTLKKNLR
+462 GYLTTSTDTLKKNLR
-477 TYLNE
+477 VYLNE

-492 LDTKVIN
+492 LDAKVIN

-522 NSLVGMLTVDN
+522 NDLAKILTVDN
-533 FQIDQPILISDIQSV
+533 FQIDQPILISDIQSA
-548 IINSAGV
+548 IINNAGV

-570 QGRTYSV
+570 QGRSYST
-577 NSMNVGQST
+577 NSMNVSQST
-586 VRGAV
+586 VRGV
-591 YGPPG
+591 IYGPPG